1 MRVTEESDGTVPPLT
16 YASFLCLCC
25 CCPCTAQA
33 ISAAQ
38 CYIDE
43 DKCLPLFHTA
53 SEAKGFRSCAD
64 EWRPIK
70 PNLLH
75 LQLQGIYF

>member
-1 MRVTEESDGTVPPLT
+1 MRVPEESGGTMPLLT

-25 CCPCTAQA
+25 CPCTVQA
-33 ISAAQ
+33 ICAAQ
-38 CYIDE
+38 HYIDE

-53 SEAKGFRSCAD
+53 LEAKGFRSCAD
-64 EWRPIK
+64 EWHPIK